1 MKNLFRD
8 HSYDMVKMFLNQFAT
23 AIFGFSLVLAT
34 EKAQNTVLRNITSVA
49 AILFYLFLLY
59 TMTWE
64 LGFRDRVGVLHGT
77 KPNRPWKG
85 ALISLFANSINFLLA
100 DAVLN
105 LESITR
111 IVITH
116 DMDWIY
122 DGQAHSWGGHSVS
135 EATPLVDGHKTQ
147 VDTLLEI
154 TNVGDGPAENA
165 LTVRILNDGDENM
178 TDNYELTY
186 ECGELVIRPLPITVV
201 SETTHKGIISLWF
214 YE

>member
-34 EKAQNTVLRNITSVA
+34 EKAQNTMLRNITSVA

-100 DAVLN
+100 ILIMLGAFFPKTALGGVGGVCKVAALLVEGMYTGLLANRVGGVQLNSMWFMFFVIILPSVLVCGLAYFFGLKDVKFTAGVN
-105 LESITR
+105 RQQYPESDR
-111 IVITH
+111 APK
-116 DMDWIY
+116 
-122 DGQAHSWGGHSVS
+122 Q
-135 EATPLVDGHKTQ
+135 KR
-147 VDTLLEI
+147 
-154 TNVGDGPAENA
+154 NNK
-165 LTVRILNDGDENM
+165 NDD
-178 TDNYELTY
+178 
-186 ECGELVIRPLPITVV
+186 
-201 SETTHKGIISLWF
+201 
-214 YE
+214 